1 MLREIFDNLTLH
13 CDKWSHYFDIYERH
27 FSKFVGKQPV
37 IIEVGLY
44 RGGSA
49 EMWQKYFGT
58 DATIIG
64 IDIDQNVTKY
74 TTEGCIQV
82 IGDQGSVDFWKK
94 FLADYPNIDI
104 FIDDGSHRVD
114 HQIITLQQVWPHMNI
129 GGVYLCEDTHTNYWP
144 NYGGGLKNPY
154 TFLEY
159 AKQITD
165 TLNVEYYQGLDR
177 HPDNIMFADFFKD
190 LSSQH
195 FYDSVVVLEKNSRPP
210 VVRLGGVASE

>member
-37 IIEVGLY
+37 IVEVGLY

-58 DATIIG
+58 GATIIG
-64 IDIDQNVTKY
+64 IDIDQQVTKY

-94 FLADYPNIDI
+94 FLTTYPNIDI
-104 FIDDGSHRVD
+104 FVDDGSHRVD
-114 HQIITLQQVWPHMNI
+114 HQITTLQQVWPHINV

-144 NYGGGLKNPY
+144 NYGGGLKNPH
-154 TFLEY
+154 TFLQY

-165 TLNVEYYQGLDR
+165 TLNVEYYKGLDR
-177 HPDNIMFADFFKD
+177 HPDNIIFADFFKD

-195 FYDSVVVLEKNSRPP
+195 FYDSVVVLEKDGRQP
-210 VVRLGGVASE
+210 VIRLGGVASE